1 MDNTASKYDHHPMDI
16 EYANRSRM
24 KFRSCSVN
32 DKCFD
37 FLLRVLKKDSELQN
51 HKLQIK
57 ELNDQL
63 HSIKLK
69 LDLTFNVTKKS
80 ISVRPNSFATIIN
93 EPDVAKKNILKNNM
107 YAFFIIRILHLKL
120 IDYQNLLKRNR
131 KETTR
136 KCKEFLSKILKHHII
151 ETYII
156 DRRNGIQAFS
166 NQLIQMQRCLEVLP
180 NKGDCTIWKEC
191 VQSFDNE
198 IVRYHTDIS
207 FSIHS

>member
-1 MDNTASKYDHHPMDI
+1 MDI

-24 KFRSCSVN
+24 QLRSCSVN

-37 FLLRVLKKDSELQN
+37 FLLHVLKKDSELQN

-180 NKGDCTIWKEC
+180 NKGDCTTWKEC

-207 FSIHS
+207 FSIHN